1 MHQRVVVVV
10 VVVVVVASDDDDVSV
25 IPIDSLETHVVY
37 SFHPKIRSAKG
48 NKTISLEVA
57 QLDDIKQ
64 RLGAAKQNPGV
75 DDSNKRRLRI

>member
-64 RLGAAKQNPGV
+64 RLGAAKQNPEV
-75 DDSNKRRLRI
+75 DDS